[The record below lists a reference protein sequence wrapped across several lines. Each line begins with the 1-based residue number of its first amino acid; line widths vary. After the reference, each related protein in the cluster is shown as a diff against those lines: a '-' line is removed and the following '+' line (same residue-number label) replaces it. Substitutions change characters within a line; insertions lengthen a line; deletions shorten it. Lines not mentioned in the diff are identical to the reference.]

1 MTLRETTAAVP
12 VRALGLA
19 GGTDQESIAWLRQ
32 CMMREYLPVPDGGNA
47 DDYVTWGLEV
57 PSVTRARCA
66 PN

>member
-1 MTLRETTAAVP
+1 M
-12 VRALGLA
+12 RALGLA